1 MHIRQ
6 FICFALLSCVL
17 GVANAE
23 TLELRNGDRLT
34 GTLVRIGTDTLVW
47 RSAILGELVVP
58 IDAIAMVNGEALPV
72 RTPPATPAGI
82 TAPEDGQTAK
92 FIGEFDFGFEKDAGT
107 SDTEEVDV
115 RLRTSYERGRVV
127 GALRLEHESEA
138 QRGNS
143 TSEDYEIE
151 IKAERFSRTS
161 RSGPYWYVQAGWN
174 KDRFR
179 TIESWTT
186 LGTGPGYAWQS
197 GERTRIKLEG
207 GFDGWLIAGPEG
219 QETTTG
225 GRVVLDMRHSL
236 PSLASVM
243 LFSEAQFLWELGGRQ
258 NQLIETSSGIRI
270 PLNNRFYAQVS
281 FDYDRFDFVDA
292 PEFAENDETEWNF
305 RLGANWD

>member
-6 FICFALLSCVL
+6 IIFVVLLSCAF

-23 TLELRNGDRLT
+23 TLEFRNGDRIS
-34 GTLVRIGTDTLVW
+34 GTLVRVEPDALVW
-47 RSAILGELVVP
+47 RSAILGELAVP
-58 IDAIAMVNGEALPV
+58 IDSIATVNGEALP
-72 RTPPATPAGI
+72 ATPKDV
-82 TAPEDGQTAK
+82 TAPEDSQTGRFA
-92 FIGEFDFGFEKDAGT
+92 GEFDFGFEKDAGT

-115 RLRTSYERGRVV
+115 RLRASYERGRIV
-127 GALRLEHESEA
+127 GSLRLEHELEA
-138 QRGNS
+138 QRGTS
-143 TSEDYEIE
+143 TAEDYEIE
-151 IKAERFSRTS
+151 IKAERFSRTTG
-161 RSGPYWYVQAGWN
+161 SGPYWYVQAGWN

-186 LGTGPGYAWQS
+186 LGAGPGYAWQR

-207 GFDGWLIAGPEG
+207 GLDGWLIEGPDG
-219 QETTTG
+219 QQTATG

-236 PSLASVM
+236 PSLAGIM

-258 NQLIETSSGIRI
+258 NRLVETSSGVRV

-305 RLGANWD
+305 RLGAKWD